1 LPASIVRFHPDAR
14 DEAYRG
20 VDYYRERS
28 AVAAARFDAAIEH
41 AVATIADAPEQWPRY
56 LFGTRRYVFS
66 GFPYSLVY
74 RAGQKSVEVYA
85 VAHAKRRPGY
95 WKRRKF

>member
-1 LPASIVRFHPDAR
+1 MPASLVRFHPNAR

-20 VDYYRERS
+20 VEYYRERS
-28 AVAAARFDAAIEH
+28 PIAAERFGAAIEH
-41 AVATIADAPEQWPRY
+41 AVAVIADSPERWPRH

-74 RAGQKSVEVYA
+74 RVGQKSVEVYA

-95 WKRRKF
+95 WRRRKF